1 MRKRQAVHLLL
12 FASLIM
18 LGTTAQ
24 AEKEV
29 FRWVDENGVVHFS
42 DRPIDP
48 RAQPTGVYFKPTDPT
63 AVSNRLMREEST
75 AQQAEQG
82 TEVREE
88 PPSEGTTQL
97 AQEERI
103 RKLECEAARKRFQTY
118 TEAPRLYET
127 LPGGERRY
135 LSEEELDQARAGAEK
150 DIESWCD

>member
-1 MRKRQAVHLLL
+1 MRKRLAVNLLL
-12 FASLIM
+12 FASLVM

-29 FRWVDENGVVHFS
+29 FRWVDETGVVHYS

-63 AVSNRLMREEST
+63 AVSNRLMREEQEE
-75 AQQAEQG
+75 AQAGRG
-82 TEVREE
+82 TEVREA
-88 PPSEGTTQL
+88 PPSEGEVAL
-97 AQEERI
+97 EQEERI

-135 LSEEELDQARAGAEK
+135 LSDEELDQARAGAEK